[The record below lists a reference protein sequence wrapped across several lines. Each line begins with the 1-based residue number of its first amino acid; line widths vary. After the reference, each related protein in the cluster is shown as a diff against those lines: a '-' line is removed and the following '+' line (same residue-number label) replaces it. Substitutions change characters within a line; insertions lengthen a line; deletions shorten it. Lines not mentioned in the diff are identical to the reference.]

1 MKDHARL
8 AWRFNHGGSLNVKY
22 LFAALIIGAAL
33 TPGLG
38 SAQQPIPGPN
48 VGAPAPA
55 FAVNSLNGKRITL
68 DSYRGRVLVI
78 NFWATWCPPCR
89 AETQD
94 MINSYRALHGRD
106 VAFLGIDSTES
117 APIVH
122 AFVAA
127 KGLPYPVA
135 IDGQKSAVN
144 AYDVRGIPTTFVIDE
159 KGVIRARFVD
169 VITQRQLAS
178 FVQAAKAQQNGVIA
192 SAVQSKIDAAL
203 DPKQFAFTGEHD
215 AVLKNVKAATDAIDQ
230 TNKLINDADPAKGEV
245 VDYLKTRASQAELLD
260 AATTALAK
268 VATTQ
273 DDHKLL
279 YRMQGDLATDR
290 EQWDAA
296 IPAYLQV
303 LKIDPKNTDALSGLG
318 FAYYEKKDWGGQINA
333 YQQLVALQPDVGT
346 YIDIGKAYLQLKDY
360 RNAIASDVKAVKYAE
375 SELAKKKSTDT
386 IVDNAYAWLYLGRA
400 YAVAND
406 KANAHLAF
414 VKTMHY
420 GSMLPP
426 KSFDYQKYTEEPQ
439 EADVALNI
447 GNTDRPGISLAPWT
461 GADLPGSIASTVK
474 YRLVVSG
481 KADSTVQLRATN
493 IAKGWLA
500 SFCSD
505 RLCSPMQLSLHLPE
519 SGVKIVELQLI
530 QNRKRAPK
538 HTTFRVQ
545 AQGVGGSAASAVM
558 VAAAP

>member
-1 MKDHARL
+1 MAFSSRG
-8 AWRFNHGGSLNVKY
+8 RLNVKY
-22 LFAALIIGAAL
+22 LFAALLTGATL
-33 TPGLG
+33 IPGVAG
-38 SAQQPIPGPN
+38 AQGIPGPAI
-48 VGAPAPA
+48 GAPAPS
-55 FAVNSLNGKRITL
+55 FTVVGLNGKPITL
-68 DSYRGRVLVI
+68 NSYRGRVLVV

-89 AETQD
+89 AETPD
-94 MINSYRALHGRD
+94 LIHAYRSLHDRD

-127 KGLPYPVA
+127 KSLPFTVA
-135 IDGQKSAVN
+135 LDPKKDASST
-144 AYDVRGIPTTFVIDE
+144 YDVRGIPTTFVIDQ
-159 KGVIRARFVD
+159 KGVVRARFVD
-169 VITQRQLAS
+169 VITERQLAA
-178 FVQAAKAQQNGVIA
+178 FVQAAKAQQNGVIV
-192 SAVQSKIDAAL
+192 SPIQTKIDAAL
-203 DPKQFAFTGEHD
+203 DLKQFSFTGDHD

-230 TNKLINDADPAKGEV
+230 SNKLLSDADPAKGDV
-245 VDYLKTRASQAELLD
+245 ADYLKTRAAQADLLD
-260 AATTALAK
+260 AATAALAK
-268 VATTQ
+268 VAKTP
-273 DDHKLL
+273 DDQKLL

-333 YQQLVALQPDVGT
+333 YQKLVALQPDVGT
-346 YIDIGKAYLQLKDY
+346 YVDMGKAYQQLKDY
-360 RNAIASDVKAVKYAE
+360 KNAIETDRKAVQYAE
-375 SELAKKKSTDT
+375 SELAKKKTRDS
-386 IVDNAYAWLYLGRA
+386 IVDTAYAWLYLGRA
-400 YAVAND
+400 YTAAND

-447 GNTDRPGISLAPWT
+447 GTTDRPGVFLAPWT
-461 GADLPGSIASTVK
+461 GADLPGSVASTIK

-481 KADSTVQLRATN
+481 KADSTVKLRATD
-493 IAKGWLA
+493 IAKGWIA

-505 RLCSPMQLSLHLPE
+505 RLCSPMQLALRLPE
-519 SGVKIVELQLI
+519 SGVKIVEFQLI
-530 QNRKRAPK
+530 QSQKRAPK

-558 VAAAP
+558 VASAGKI